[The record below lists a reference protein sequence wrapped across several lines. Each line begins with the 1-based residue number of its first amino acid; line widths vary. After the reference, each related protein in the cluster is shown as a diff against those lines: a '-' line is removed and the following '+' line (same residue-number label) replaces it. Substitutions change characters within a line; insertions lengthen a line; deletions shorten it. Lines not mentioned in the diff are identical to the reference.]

1 MTDHRTSDHGTDPPY
16 DDIPGTY
23 VFDARRSRMGYR
35 LNEFLMSLNV
45 AENRDAF
52 RADESAYLDRFGV
65 TADQRTAVLQRDWLG
80 LLEVGGNIYYVYKLA
95 AADGM
100 TFQQLASLQTGL
112 TEDEYVEMMV
122 AGGRP
127 VDGNRSRAD
136 HEPGAAR
143 GDG

>member
-1 MTDHRTSDHGTDPPY
+1 
-16 DDIPGTY
+16 
-23 VFDARRSRMGYR
+23 MGYR
-35 LNEFLMSLNV
+35 LNEFLLSLNV

-52 RADESAYLDRFGV
+52 RADEDAYLDRFGV
-65 TADQRTAVLQRDWLG
+65 TDDQRAAVLERDWLG

-127 VDGNRSRAD
+127 VEGNRSRAD
-136 HEPGAAR
+136 HEPGTAS